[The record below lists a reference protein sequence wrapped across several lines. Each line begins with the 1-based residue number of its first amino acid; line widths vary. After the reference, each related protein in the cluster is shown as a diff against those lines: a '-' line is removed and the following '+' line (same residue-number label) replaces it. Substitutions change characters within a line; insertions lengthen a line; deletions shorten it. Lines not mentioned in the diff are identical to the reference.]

1 MKVEFTNEKT
11 ITVTPAKTIPART
24 LKLKEI
30 NILSMIDNPV
40 AKTLIVNTKELGN
53 IMVYQGQSYTDAGQ
67 WTDTD
72 VINKI
77 KSMYL

>member
-1 MKVEFTNEKT
+1 MKITFTTNKT
-11 ITVTPAKTIPART
+11 IVLKPQEVIPART
-24 LKLKEI
+24 ITLKEI

-40 AKTLIVNTKELGN
+40 SKTLVVNTKELGN
-53 IMVYQGQSYTDAGQ
+53 IMVYQGQSYIDAGQ

-77 KSMYL
+77 KSMY